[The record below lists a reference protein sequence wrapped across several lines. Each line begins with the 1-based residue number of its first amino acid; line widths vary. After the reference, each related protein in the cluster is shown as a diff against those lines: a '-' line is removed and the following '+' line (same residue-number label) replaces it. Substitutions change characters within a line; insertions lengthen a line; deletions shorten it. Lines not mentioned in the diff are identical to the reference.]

1 MILSIARIKKTA
13 VNLPL
18 ILKKYFVIFLFLHL
32 INFAFNQTM
41 IYFQE
46 MRMKTHEDSY
56 IPYMLAI
63 AFIGFFVQSGIKVIW
78 TFVICHNFSNKNS
91 NVGKFVT
98 ANLEKGI
105 VESLRGFLKSV
116 KWGFLFIIPGIIK
129 AIRFQFTNFVVCTN
143 KNYPLGQV
151 DALETSQKLTER
163 HVIGLIFAFLIF
175 SSISISIS
183 SNHLFF
189 DRPLSVGALELLS
202 IVLFTFEVTYM
213 YFVFGDLQSKG
224 DA

>member
-1 MILSIARIKKTA
+1 MC
-13 VNLPL
+13 
-18 ILKKYFVIFLFLHL
+18 LHL

-56 IPYMLAI
+56 IPYMLAV

-78 TFVICHNFSNKNS
+78 TFVVCHNFSKQNAS
-91 NVGKFVT
+91 VGEFVT
-98 ANLEKGI
+98 SNLEKGV

-116 KWGFLFIIPGIIK
+116 KWGFLFIIPGIVK
-129 AIRFQFTNFVVCTN
+129 AIRFQFVNFVVCTN

-163 HVIGLIFAFLIF
+163 HVMGLIFAFLIF
-175 SSISISIS
+175 ATISISTS
-183 SNHLFF
+183 SSHLFL

-202 IVLFTFEVTYM
+202 LVFFTFEVTYM
-213 YFVFGDLQSKG
+213 YFVFSDLQTKG
-224 DA
+224 AA